1 MASKQDDRVMLAAK
15 ILLLMEQSSRKKS
28 VTEAMRDAGF
38 HECEIKCK
46 TRAKEAAVRRT
57 YNEMKKKS
65 LAIDVSIQE
74 VNINSESIVSLLSET
89 SSKETA
95 STTASS
101 ALKTKM
107 KKTLP
112 GLKIVRQTSYQVN
125 AMAHNALMMKQL
137 RNNAIKEAT
146 VAWKEASELKVKG
159 EQHRTKKEIIEMI
172 NSKPIYKENNVP
184 TPQRLSWQNSS
195 SGI

>member
-1 MASKQDDRVMLAAK
+1 MASKQDDRVMLAVK

-46 TRAKEAAVRRT
+46 TRAKEAAVHRT
-57 YNEMKKKS
+57 YNEMKKKL

-107 KKTLP
+107 KKNTPWAENSPSNILSSKCHGP
-112 GLKIVRQTSYQVN
+112 QCIDDKAV
-125 AMAHNALMMKQL
+125 
-137 RNNAIKEAT
+137 
-146 VAWKEASELKVKG
+146 
-159 EQHRTKKEIIEMI
+159 TK
-172 NSKPIYKENNVP
+172 
-184 TPQRLSWQNSS
+184 
-195 SGI
+195 